1 MLSYMTFYHGTFLSL
16 LEFDSPWSLVF
27 YSKEYCI
34 LFINILLNF
43 SFCVLQK
50 IESQMDLEW
59 HELTM
64 TEFYF

>member
-1 MLSYMTFYHGTFLSL
+1 MA
-16 LEFDSPWSLVF
+16 
-27 YSKEYCI
+27 
-34 LFINILLNF
+34 LFCHFWNLTAPGHLYFIQKSSINILLNF

-50 IESQMDLEW
+50 IESQMGLEW